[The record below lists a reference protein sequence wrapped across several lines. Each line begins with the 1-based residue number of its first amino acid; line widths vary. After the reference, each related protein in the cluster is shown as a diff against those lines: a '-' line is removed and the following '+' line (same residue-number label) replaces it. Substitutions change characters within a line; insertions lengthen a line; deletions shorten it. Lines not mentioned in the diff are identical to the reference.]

1 MPHDPARLAEAR
13 DWISHAATD
22 LRAGRHDL
30 SADPP
35 LIDDALFH
43 AQQACEKAMKPLLA
57 LHDQAFPKT
66 HDLSLLG
73 SSCAAI
79 EPAFEP
85 LMRQAAPLSDYAWR
99 HRYPGPSA
107 EPTMS
112 EAKEGLAV
120 ADRVIETIRARVDH
134 DAGT

>member
-1 MPHDPARLAEAR
+1 MPHDAARLAEAR

-43 AQQACEKAMKPLLA
+43 AQQACEKAMKALLV
-57 LHDQAFPKT
+57 LHDQQFPKT

-73 SSCAAI
+73 SLCAGI

-85 LMRQAAPLSDYAWR
+85 LMRQAAPLSDYSWR
-99 HRYPGPSA
+99 HRYPGPSV
-107 EPTMS
+107 EPTMT
-112 EAKEGLAV
+112 EADEALAI
-120 ADRVIETIRARVDH
+120 ADRVIAAMRARV
-134 DAGT
+134 